1 MKNLLGLLLSLFICT
16 FSIST
21 AAQVTGQE
29 DTIIPTYNGDNGI
42 LEKII
47 GPKCLGC
54 HSSQLSGE
62 SERSFAPEGV
72 NFDTFEGAKEQ
83 GDKIVTQAVELM
95 RMPPNSAPK
104 LNDNEKQA
112 LKNWMVLGFP
122 EETLPTHYIVADQ
135 TLILPEVFIID
146 ADGNNLIDLEISSLS
161 LNTEQAEALKGI
173 CNAGDLSLL
182 NGKPGTGK
190 SFLIYLDK
198 NEPTPIKDRNKPIT
212 IEKCKILLP

>member
-1 MKNLLGLLLSLFICT
+1 MKNLLGLLLSFFLCT
-16 FSIST
+16 FSMSAI
-21 AAQVTGQE
+21 AQVTDLE
-29 DTIIPTYNGDNGI
+29 DTLVPTYNGDNGI

-47 GPKCLGC
+47 GLKCLGC

-146 ADGNNLIDLEISSLS
+146 ADGNITTKAVTDMKLFESEPIRFEIQQLEVIDLVE
-161 LNTEQAEALKGI
+161 
-173 CNAGDLSLL
+173 
-182 NGKPGTGK
+182 
-190 SFLIYLDK
+190 
-198 NEPTPIKDRNKPIT
+198 
-212 IEKCKILLP
+212 